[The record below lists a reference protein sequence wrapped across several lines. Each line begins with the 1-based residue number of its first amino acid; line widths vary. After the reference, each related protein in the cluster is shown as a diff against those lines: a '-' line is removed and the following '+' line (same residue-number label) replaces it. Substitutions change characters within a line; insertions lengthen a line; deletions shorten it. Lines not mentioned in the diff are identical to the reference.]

1 MNKKTSLLGPAA
13 RSAVLAMLAC
23 GAVALGWISLQRN
36 VERACLLDEWPNLSF
51 CPAPET
57 DVTVQVRDLRQRAA
71 QNPGDASNYLA
82 LATLA
87 NQEDAAALMD
97 QASVLRAASLVAPNN
112 PDLLRAQVTRQLAR
126 EDYEAVVPPLI
137 RLAQEHRDGQAART
151 LAGLLEL
158 APARDRMLSLLE
170 PGSRWLVPVLRA
182 VPPAKVEL
190 ALPLLAPALEK
201 NLLSTEAALDFVR
214 QLRNRGLWLEAQ
226 GLWLR
231 VLGQSAPMLFN
242 GGFEQGFLN
251 GTFDWDVPNAPPA
264 RTGVQMAQPV
274 VSGAQNRALE
284 LSFNG
289 RPLALPVIS
298 QYLVLPPGR
307 YVFNAR
313 YMTRNLQAGAG
324 LMWAWK
330 CISTGEE
337 LAHTEPLLDTRN
349 LWLPFSQ
356 TLDVPPAC
364 VAVLMYLGTQR
375 RSDGLGGVR
384 GQAYFDDLRLSPV

>member
-1 MNKKTSLLGPAA
+1 MNPKPSLLGSAA

-36 VERACLLDEWPNLSF
+36 VDRACLLDEWPNFSS

-57 DVTVQVRDLRQRAA
+57 DVTVQLRDLRQRAA

-82 LATLA
+82 LATLV

-97 QASVLRAASLVAPNN
+97 QANVLRAASLVAPNN
-112 PDLLRAQVTRQLAR
+112 PDLLRAQVIRQLAR
-126 EDYEAVVPPLI
+126 EDYEAAVPPLI
-137 RLAQEHRDGQAART
+137 RLAQEHRDGQAVRT

-158 APARDRMLSLLE
+158 PPARDRMLSLLE
-170 PGSRWLVPVLRA
+170 PGSRWLVPVLRS

-201 NLLSTEAALDFVR
+201 NLLSTEASLDFVR
-214 QLRNRGLWLEAQ
+214 QLRHRGLWLEAQ

-231 VLGQSAPMLFN
+231 VLGQSSPMLFN

-251 GTFDWDVPNAPPA
+251 DTFDWDVPNAPPA

-274 VSGAQNRALE
+274 VPGAQNRALE

-313 YMTRNLQAGAG
+313 YMTRNLQAGDG
-324 LMWAWK
+324 LMWAWR
-330 CISTGEE
+330 CVSTGDE
-337 LAHTEPLLDTRN
+337 LARTEPLLDTRN
-349 LWLPFSQ
+349 LWQPFTK

-375 RSDGLGGVR
+375 RSDGLSGVR
-384 GQAYFDDLRLSPV
+384 GQAYFDDLRLSPG